1 MPPTTDAMI
10 WDWPLRVFHWTLVA
24 CVAGSWATH
33 YAGIEWFAWHRAF
46 GCASLVLVLF
56 RIAWGWVGTRH
67 ARFRSFVRGP
77 RGIVAYLRDP
87 ASVPNSGHNPLG
99 ALSVLVFLAV
109 LVVQASTGLLA
120 NDEIANAGPLQGW
133 VDFET
138 SGRLTSL
145 HRGLSKALLG
155 LIVLHVAAIAWH
167 ERRSGGGGLVRAM
180 MTGRKP
186 GVTDGIYESRG
197 ALAVLIVAVLAG
209 ALALVIL
216 AAPEASIS
224 YF

>member
-33 YAGIEWFAWHRAF
+33 HAGIEWFAWHRAF

-109 LVVQASTGLLA
+109 LVVVLLA
-120 NDEIANAGPLQGW
+120 GHA
-133 VDFET
+133 
-138 SGRLTSL
+138 
-145 HRGLSKALLG
+145 
-155 LIVLHVAAIAWH
+155 VAA
-167 ERRSGGGGLVRAM
+167 LVRAV
-180 MTGRKP
+180 GLGPADK
-186 GVTDGIYESRG
+186 
-197 ALAVLIVAVLAG
+197 VLGGLIGMVKG
-209 ALALVIL
+209 LVIL
-216 AAPEASIS
+216 TGFSVAAGRLVTI
-224 YF
+224 